1 MADLIY
7 RLGLYESM
15 TVIPIASFNPG
26 IYYVRLGTPAGNSLL
41 STLFV
46 KSASGSVAVEYEDSG
61 PGDGTLPGEIINL
74 GGHTVFNTGAVS
86 ERIIITRISNKPRI
100 KVTVLGGAV
109 DFGLHISI
117 VSDFPSEAPFL
128 DGDAVDLNK
137 DKGQPIV
144 LYDETAGTWNFAQ
157 GVGGSI
163 SAVVDAPGTPK
174 LYSFSGLTSPG
185 GSINIFTLSPP
196 IGKIWRLLQ
205 LSITC
210 RAETSVKTS
219 DTSTLI
225 GSLRTGAAAPNAKF
239 NWPPYTITT
248 ALTVD
253 VAQAGGPQV
262 DLEGF
267 VFLTEI

>member
-74 GGHTVFNTGAVS
+74 GGHAVFNTGAVS

-109 DFGLHISI
+109 EFGLHISI

-137 DKGQPIV
+137 DKGQPLSILDESDGKFYLARGSKGV
-144 LYDETAGTWNFAQ
+144 LSASTAHGFTLDLLRLNASSTWVEHTSVIGAIIEVDVDAQ
-157 GVGGSI
+157 ITKRLHISLNNSGVNYSVLAPGSSMEIDVSPAGSI
-163 SAVVDAPGTPK
+163 WIRSPNGPTT
-174 LYSFSGLTSPG
+174 YS
-185 GSINIFTLSPP
+185 
-196 IGKIWRLLQ
+196 IWLKH
-205 LSITC
+205 
-210 RAETSVKTS
+210 A
-219 DTSTLI
+219 
-225 GSLRTGAAAPNAKF
+225 N
-239 NWPPYTITT
+239 
-248 ALTVD
+248 
-253 VAQAGGPQV
+253 
-262 DLEGF
+262 
-267 VFLTEI
+267 